1 MANTKKPEEGVVT
14 TKPEE
19 GAVTT
24 KPEEGTAVKTDPWK
38 TMCTIY
44 LPRAMAGQQ
53 KHVVVGVNGR
63 RYQVP
68 RGKSVEVPLPL
79 YERLQLMLEA
89 EERTMKYMET
99 IPNEA
104 APGMEVKRLG

>member
-1 MANTKKPEEGVVT
+1 MANLNKAAEV
-14 TKPEE
+14 
-19 GAVTT
+19 AVS
-24 KPEEGTAVKTDPWK
+24 DPWK
-38 TMCTIY
+38 EMRTIF

-79 YERLQLMLEA
+79 FERLQLMLDA
-89 EERTMKYMET
+89 EEALHAYMET

-104 APGMEVKRLG
+104 APGMELKRLG